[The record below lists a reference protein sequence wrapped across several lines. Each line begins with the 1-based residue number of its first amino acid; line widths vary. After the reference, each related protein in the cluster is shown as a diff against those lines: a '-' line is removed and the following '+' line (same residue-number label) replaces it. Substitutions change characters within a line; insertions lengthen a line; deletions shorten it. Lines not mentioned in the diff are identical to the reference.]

1 MTLYIYDFLKVGL
14 LQRTPNLLES
24 ISTQNPLFWVV
35 PTVHTQ
41 RFRELCQKSSV
52 EKMLCFLCCSRVV
65 SDMAEVRFMW
75 IFHEVG
81 RNFISIVAVF
91 FSLFSKTED
100 KTGVEPVQ
108 TSLSF
113 VIRYSLYV
121 SLITSAKTAD
131 TKHHVTPHSDLHG
144 NSERQTYN
152 FQTQTYLQ
160 LTNTCLLHH
169 AIHVGVAAFP
179 RGSRLRHRFYKQSWT
194 ACGCRCLGNQDG
206 EAPIRAAKQSG
217 WFGGSFADMGY
228 MISCW
233 MMCVSACFSFWSWHM
248 LSNTLGVN
256 LMIQILGSSCDN
268 DFLAHPTS

>member
-1 MTLYIYDFLKVGL
+1 MLELKPAAQATWHRSSVWILMVQSFKQFGANLTQAFGLWVFWNGTYLKIPIWLVIDDSYDIICDFFKVGL
-14 LQRTPNLLES
+14 VQRTPNLLES

-113 VIRYSLYV
+113 VIRYSLYLDALSGR
-121 SLITSAKTAD
+121 SLSLNWK
-131 TKHHVTPHSDLHG
+131 
-144 NSERQTYN
+144 R
-152 FQTQTYLQ
+152 
-160 LTNTCLLHH
+160 
-169 AIHVGVAAFP
+169 
-179 RGSRLRHRFYKQSWT
+179 RLFKVCQVIT
-194 ACGCRCLGNQDG
+194 ACGREASFRRELGYNLGLAKTHSG
-206 EAPIRAAKQSG
+206 EKSSHGRGKSFQAK
-217 WFGGSFADMGY
+217 
-228 MISCW
+228 
-233 MMCVSACFSFWSWHM
+233 
-248 LSNTLGVN
+248 NTCKSSSGVN
-256 LMIQILGSSCDN
+256 SGLRSI
-268 DFLAHPTS
+268 